1 MIKDSKIY
9 VAGHMGMVGSSVL
22 RQLSRLGYKNILTK
36 ERKDLDLE
44 NQIETFKFLM
54 NEKPDFIIHAAALVG
69 GINANNTSRG
79 DFIYK
84 NACVNMNIIEG
95 ARRANISNLIY
106 LGSSCIYPR
115 DCPQPIKEEYLL
127 TSELEKTNEP
137 YAIAKIFGLK
147 MCEAYNFQYNTNFIS
162 LMPTN
167 LYGPNDNYDLET
179 SHVFPALIRKIYEA
193 KLRKDPFVQLY
204 GSGKPF
210 REFLHVDDLAN
221 ACIYIMENQPDQ
233 KIINI
238 GYGEDISIM
247 DLANL
252 IKKIVKY
259 DGSFEFNS
267 DYPDGTPKKLL
278 DSSLIKF
285 LGWKPTISLEEGIRL
300 TLNDYIK
307 NFHA

>member
-1 MIKDSKIY
+1 MLKDSKIY
-9 VAGHMGMVGSSVL
+9 IAGHKGMVGSSLL

-44 NQIETFKFLM
+44 NQAETFKFLM

-69 GINANNTSRG
+69 GINANNTARG

-95 ARRANISNLIY
+95 ARKANIGNIIY

-193 KLRKDPFVQLY
+193 KLRKDPFVLLY

-221 ACIYIMENQPDQ
+221 ACIYIMENQPDK

-238 GYGEDISIM
+238 GYGEDISII

-252 IKKIVKY
+252 IKKIVEY

-278 DSSLIKF
+278 DSSLIKS
-285 LGWKPTISLEEGIRL
+285 LGWEPTISLEEGIRL
-300 TLNDYIK
+300 TLDDYIK